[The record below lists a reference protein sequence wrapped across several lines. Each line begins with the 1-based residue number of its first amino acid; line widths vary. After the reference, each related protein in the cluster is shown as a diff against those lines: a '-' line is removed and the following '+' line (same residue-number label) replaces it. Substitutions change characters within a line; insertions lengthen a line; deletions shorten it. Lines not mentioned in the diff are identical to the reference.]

1 MKNALVA
8 LAFAA
13 GAVASWPTAA
23 LAAERGDTPFVVT
36 YRCDGGH
43 WLVVGY
49 PAFRDA
55 RRAPIRLSW
64 EDRTVLL
71 TPTRTGSGARWINAI
86 ESLEWWNKGTGGT
99 LRRLSTNRPL
109 LTGCVEA

>member
-8 LAFAA
+8 LVLAA

-23 LAAERGDTPFVVT
+23 LAAERGGTPFVVT

-71 TPTRTGSGARWINAI
+71 TPTRATR
-86 ESLEWWNKGTGGT
+86 
-99 LRRLSTNRPL
+99 
-109 LTGCVEA
+109 